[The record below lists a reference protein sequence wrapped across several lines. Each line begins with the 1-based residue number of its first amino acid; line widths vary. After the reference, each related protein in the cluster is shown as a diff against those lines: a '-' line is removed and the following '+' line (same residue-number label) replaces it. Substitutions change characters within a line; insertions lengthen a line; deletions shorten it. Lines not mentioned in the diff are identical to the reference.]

1 MPKELHIFDLD
12 GTLFEDGI
20 RPVEGV
26 VEKARASISDPDV
39 ATRVLTAR
47 RDFPSVVR
55 NSTESL
61 RKLKLD
67 FDRVEFQKDPGPA
80 PQHKAEVVNEWLT
93 ELPHVRRVV
102 FYDDK
107 AENLSAVEAVVE
119 EAGLEY
125 EAPMSKPKSM
135 KDMRGKAAKKA
146 LKPSKVVKDARGRDR
161 DYRKE
166 YDRDHADADARK
178 KRAMRN
184 KARRKMGLKVGD
196 GKEVD
201 HKKPIASGGSN
212 GKKNLRVV
220 SRKTNRTRPL
230 PKRK

>member
-1 MPKELHIFDLD
+1 MPTELHIFDLD

-20 RPVEGV
+20 RPMGEM

-39 ATRVLTAR
+39 AARVLTAR
-47 RDFPSVVR
+47 ADSPSVVR

-67 FDRVEFQKDPGPA
+67 FDRVEFQKEAGPA

-93 ELPHVRRVV
+93 GLPHVRRVV

-107 AENLSAVEAVVE
+107 AENLDAV

-125 EAPMSKPKSM
+125 DAPMSKPKSM
-135 KDMRGKAAKKA
+135 SDMRQTAAKKA
-146 LKPSKVVKDARGRDR
+146 LKKSKTVKDARGRDR

-201 HKKPIASGGSN
+201 HKKPVASGGGN
-212 GKKNLRVV
+212 GKSNLRVV
-220 SRKTNRTRPL
+220 SRKTNRSRPL
-230 PKRK
+230 PKRKK